1 MSIVHEPVKS
11 PPGSRDETTLLYGA
25 LDYFQ
30 VHFIIMG
37 SVTNASDLIAKCR
50 ANTKGLF
57 SNKRIVKIDWE
68 GGKIADILRD
78 DPKLDSLLR
87 KVLLKE
93 GEIYID
99 PLDDHVRVY
108 GKWKH
113 EQDLTLDEDLTQAMD
128 TISYH
133 VRAFM
138 TRHEHAANSV
148 TEDSTPKISQRQTP
162 V

>member
-1 MSIVHEPVKS
+1 MSIVHDPVKS
-11 PPGSRDETTLLYGA
+11 SPSSRDETTLLYGA

-37 SVTNASDLIAKCR
+37 SVSNTSDLIAKCR
-50 ANTKGLF
+50 ARTKGLF

-68 GGKIADILRD
+68 GGKIADIIRD
-78 DPKLDSLLR
+78 DSELDSLLR

-99 PLDDHVRVY
+99 PLDDHIRVY

-113 EQDLTLDEDLTQAMD
+113 EQDLALNEDLIHAMD
-128 TISYH
+128 RISYH
-133 VRAFM
+133 VSGFI
-138 TRHEHAANSV
+138 TRDEHAATNPV
-148 TEDSTPKISQRQTP
+148 TEDSTHKIS
-162 V
+162 